1 MNSHVYRL
9 WATAFFA
16 IWLALCGEVRAQ
28 VPDTVAR
35 TSIYGMLPSEPLR
48 VTPAKETSIEKKA
61 SLETTEQEQDPLLK
75 RVEQL
80 ERRNKA
86 NRRMMINAGNHLE
99 KSAQSDKASIVVACI
114 GGAVA
119 GMIYG
124 ITIPYGSPTM
134 IHGLAWGSAIATAS
148 SITSFVLHCKSIKE
162 KRLAGEEM
170 TLIIYD

>member
-16 IWLALCGEVRAQ
+16 IGLALCGEVRAQ

-48 VTPAKETSIEKKA
+48 VTPAEETSIEKKA
-61 SLETTEQEQDPLLK
+61 GLETTEQDPLLK

-80 ERRNKA
+80 ERRNKV
-86 NRRMMINAGNHLE
+86 NRRIMINAGYHLE
-99 KSAQSDKASIVVACI
+99 KSAQSAKSSIVVACI

-124 ITIPYGSPTM
+124 LTIPYGSPTM
-134 IHGLAWGSAIATAS
+134 IHGLAWGSAIAAAS